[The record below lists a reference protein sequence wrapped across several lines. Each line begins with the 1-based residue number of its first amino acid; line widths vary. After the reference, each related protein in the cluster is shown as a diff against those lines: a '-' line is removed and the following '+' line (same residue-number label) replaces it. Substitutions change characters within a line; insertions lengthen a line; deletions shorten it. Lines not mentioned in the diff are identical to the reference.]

1 MLAVA
6 SARSIPTLG
15 AETRKEHV
23 ERSSN
28 GALWSRQTPKTGN
41 QTRRQFNVDGAGL
54 WGVDDGNE

>member
-28 GALWSRQTPKTGN
+28 GASSLEQMQRYGFK
-41 QTRRQFNVDGAGL
+41 L
-54 WGVDDGNE
+54 DGNSILMVLMHWA